1 MVFFYSLHNKNTLNL
16 NCSILVSKAT
26 AKTSSIF
33 SYSVIRFLTSTFFVF
48 PAAIYANRK

>member
-1 MVFFYSLHNKNTLNL
+1 MFVKNVLTDI
-16 NCSILVSKAT
+16 SHRSVSSQQT
-26 AKTSSIF
+26 TF